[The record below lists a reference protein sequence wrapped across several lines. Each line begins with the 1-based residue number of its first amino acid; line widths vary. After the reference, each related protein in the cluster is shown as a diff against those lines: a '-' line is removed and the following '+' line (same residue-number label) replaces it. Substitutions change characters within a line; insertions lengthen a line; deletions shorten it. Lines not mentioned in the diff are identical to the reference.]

1 MEASVTIPIWQNK
14 PHGAARSVVRRI
26 GTNLPLKPCPRAS
39 FETLPNISDLCL
51 RDAPPVPTLADIA
64 WIAAD
69 EEETYARVSFGFI
82 NARFLISRKFKC
94 LFSLTLFWI
103 LIPLYNFLCH

>member
-1 MEASVTIPIWQNK
+1 MEANVTIPIWQNK

-51 RDAPPVPTLADIA
+51 KDVPPVPTLADIA

-69 EEETYARVSFGFI
+69 EEETYARV
-82 NARFLISRKFKC
+82 R
-94 LFSLTLFWI
+94 
-103 LIPLYNFLCH
+103 